1 MFVQMHMPT
10 QLRGVHV
17 CALVCR
23 NLVLGIKSRGLS
35 WEFRPYQCICTL
47 QLVQTTHWD
56 GRPCEAGLGSGGW
69 SIRHNEKISQDDSA
83 NLNNNRILKAKQN
96 KIMVDYERTKR

>member
-1 MFVQMHMPT
+1 MVYLGQPSPQISPNSMQPVLQVRCGQMFVQMPT

-23 NLVLGIKSRGLS
+23 NLVLEIKSRGLS

-56 GRPCEAGLGSGGW
+56 GRPCEAGLGGGGW
-69 SIRHNEKISQDDSA
+69 GSPLVLPQPC
-83 NLNNNRILKAKQN
+83 
-96 KIMVDYERTKR
+96 VC